1 MTPATRRAMVL
12 MVVAIFAGM
21 AASWLTASLIN
32 RPAAIRPVISD

>member
-1 MTPATRRAMVL
+1 VNRRAIVL
-12 MVVAIFAGM
+12 MVVAILAVM